1 MQPVE
6 SLISL
11 LQSLVNGLLT
21 GGIYAMVG
29 IGLSLV
35 FGVMRVIN
43 FAHGEFLA
51 LGMYLTLWLFQVTGL
66 DPFLAIPLVVLVG
79 LALGWVADRV
89 LVGPIASGP
98 EQGFILM
105 TVGIGLVI
113 SNSLLLGF
121 GAHPQSIY
129 TSYSTATFR
138 VAGVSFSL
146 PLTLSFTITVVV
158 IASLYW
164 MLNRTE
170 LGRAIRATAQNPAA
184 AELQGI
190 DTQRVRSLVFG
201 IGVALASLAG
211 LLLLPVLY
219 VIPTVGSVFT
229 LKAFVVTVLGGM
241 GNVLG
246 AIGGG
251 LLLGVAE
258 SLGATYLSSGYR
270 DAFGLIA
277 FLLVLLFRPA
287 GLFGRSR
294 V

>member
-1 MQPVE
+1 ME
-6 SLISL
+6 SLVSL
-11 LQSLVNGLLT
+11 LQSLANGILT

-51 LGMYLTLWLFQVTGL
+51 LGMYLTLWLFRATGL
-66 DPFLAIPLVVLVG
+66 DPFLAIPIVVLMGV
-79 LALGWVADRV
+79 ALGYVVDRI
-89 LVGPIASGP
+89 LVGPIADGP

-113 SNSLLLGF
+113 SNTLLLGF

-129 TSYSTATFR
+129 TSYSTSTFHL
-138 VAGVSFSL
+138 AGVSFSV
-146 PLTLSFTITVVV
+146 PLTLSFVITVVV
-158 IASLYW
+158 IGALYW
-164 MLNRTE
+164 MLTHAE
-170 LGRAIRATAQNPAA
+170 VGRAIRATAQNPHA

-190 DTQRVRSLVFG
+190 DTRRIRSLVFG

-251 LLLGVAE
+251 LLLGVTE
-258 SLGATYLSSGYR
+258 SLGATYVSSGYR